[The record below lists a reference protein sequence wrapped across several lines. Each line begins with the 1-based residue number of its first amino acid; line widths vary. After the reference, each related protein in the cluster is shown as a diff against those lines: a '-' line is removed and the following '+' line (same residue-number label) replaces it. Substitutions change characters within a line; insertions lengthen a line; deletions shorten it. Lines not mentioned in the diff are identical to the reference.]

1 MERTKTVRKAVI
13 PVAGNGT
20 RFLPATKAMPKEMLT
35 IVDRPVVQYALDEAR
50 EAGIEHV
57 VFVTSRNKQVIEDH
71 FDDTPELISSL
82 ERSGKDAAV
91 SELGRLLPAA
101 GAVSFTRQQ
110 APLGLGHA
118 GWCARD
124 LIGDEPFALLLPD
137 MVSFGPRGCLSGLMD
152 LYGEVGGNVV
162 GVEQCAPEETSQYGI
177 VGRGLGVRHGF
188 AVTHMVEKPAPGTA
202 PSNLFLNGRYILQP
216 EVFGHLA
223 RQQRGAGNEIQLTDS
238 MLKLSAT
245 QPFHAHV
252 YEGRTYDCGSK
263 QGFIEANV
271 AFALARPELGGAL
284 VAPLRDLVMAH
295 GGGVRAA

>member
-82 ERSGKDAAV
+82 EKSGKNAQV
-91 SELGRLLPAA
+91 TELGRLLPAA

-118 GWCARD
+118 VWCARD

-137 MVSFGPRGCLSGLMD
+137 MISFGPRGCLSGLMD
-152 LYGEVGGNVV
+152 LFREVGGNVV
-162 GVEQCAPEETSQYGI
+162 GVEPCAPEDVSQYGI
-177 VGRGLGVRHGF
+177 VGKGAAVRHGF
-188 AVTHMVEKPAPGTA
+188 AVTEMVEKPRQGEA
-202 PSNLFLNGRYILQP
+202 PSNFFLNGRYVLQP
-216 EVFGHLA
+216 EIFTHLA
-223 RQQRGAGNEIQLTDS
+223 HQQRGAGNEIQLTDS
-238 MLKLSAT
+238 MLKLSEK

-263 QGFIEANV
+263 TGFIEANV
-271 AFALARPELGGAL
+271 AFALARPDMGTSLY
-284 VAPLRDLVMAH
+284 PSLRDIMLSH
-295 GGGVRAA
+295 EGRIRAA

>member
-1 MERTKTVRKAVI
+1 MVRTKTVRKAVI

-71 FDDTPELISSL
+71 FDDTPELVAAL
-82 ERSGKDAAV
+82 EKSGKDEKV
-91 SELGRLLPAA
+91 SELSELLPAA

-110 APLGLGHA
+110 APLGLSHA
-118 GWCARD
+118 VWCARD

-137 MVSFGPRGCLSGLMD
+137 MVSFGARGCMAGLME
-152 LYGEVGGNVV
+152 LYEEVGGNVV
-162 GVEQCAPEETSQYGI
+162 GVEQCAPGEVSQYGI
-177 VGRGLGVRHGF
+177 VGKGAAVRHGF
-188 AVTHMVEKPAPGTA
+188 TVTHMVEKPKAGEA

-238 MLKLSAT
+238 MLKLSET
-245 QPFHAHV
+245 QPFHAHP
-252 YEGRTYDCGSK
+252 YAGRTYDCGSK
-263 QGFIEANV
+263 HGFIEANV
-271 AFALARPELGGAL
+271 AFALARPDLSGAL
-284 VAPLRDLVMAH
+284 YPALRDMVLSH
-295 GGGVRAA
+295 EGRIRAA